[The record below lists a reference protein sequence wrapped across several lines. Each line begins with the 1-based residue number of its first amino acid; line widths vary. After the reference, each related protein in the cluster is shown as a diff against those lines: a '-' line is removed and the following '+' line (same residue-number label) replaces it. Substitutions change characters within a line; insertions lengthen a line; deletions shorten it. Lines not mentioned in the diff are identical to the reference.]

1 MRRKCGKALFD
12 QVFLAI
18 KRDPWLAMVVGTNVF
33 LPGFV
38 AFFGKY
44 LVMLRLRPEGEV
56 GGVPRM
62 AEGMCFRFDRRPYG
76 NRIGPDT

>member
-1 MRRKCGKALFD
+1 
-12 QVFLAI
+12 
-18 KRDPWLAMVVGTNVF
+18 MVVGTNVF

-56 GGVPRM
+56 GGAPRA
-62 AEGMCFRFDRRPYG
+62 AEGTCFRFESRPL
-76 NRIGPDT
+76 RHSHTP